1 MALAAHIVLADRSAT
16 LGSRK
21 IGQIV
26 EKLREAKGLT
36 QHQLAERA
44 QVSQSFISILEGGKI
59 ESISA
64 ADDSRAA
71 GAGARRQARGAQ
83 RSLLRGRAWPHSHRE
98 RRPSWSWTTTAR
110 CWGSWAMPCGCMAI
124 PFWGPP
130 IRAKRFAGHASTPDP
145 STCSCRTW

>member
-44 QVSQSFISILEGGKI
+44 QVSQSFVSILEGEKL
-59 ESISA
+59 ESIPPQMILERPA
-64 ADDSRAA
+64 RALDVKPEA
-71 GAGARRQARGAQ
+71 LGGA
-83 RSLLRGRAWPHSHRE
+83 S
-98 RRPSWSWTTTAR
+98 
-110 CWGSWAMPCGCMAI
+110 
-124 PFWGPP
+124 
-130 IRAKRFAGHASTPDP
+130 
-145 STCSCRTW
+145 